1 MATWVPRYD
10 SVVINSKIRV
20 NAGINRTL
28 NNSSQ
33 ALIQLIYARLKW
45 RKRQRSGDIG
55 LGWRGSSYIVGLD
68 WPVRGANS
76 VSELV
81 AYLTAALG
89 RLARARLTVTVAIWQ
104 HQRQAQEQLETI
116 TKTPSLQYIYK

>member
-10 SVVINSKIRV
+10 SVVINSKICV

-28 NNSSQ
+28 SSR

-68 WPVRGANS
+68 WPVRRIPCQS
-76 VSELV
+76 
-81 AYLTAALG
+81 
-89 RLARARLTVTVAIWQ
+89 W
-104 HQRQAQEQLETI
+104 
-116 TKTPSLQYIYK
+116 